1 MLLTGECNSPRVYLP
16 APRGDP
22 AFGSAPCSRP
32 APSLPDITGAPGSA
46 GARPVPPWDQP
57 LLQGDQGEPRGGGQ
71 VPALHLLPCGFQWPL
86 FRSCGDLESPLK
98 VPPSVSAWSG
108 GVCCRVGP
116 PPAPPPPPPCALFW
130 IVYIAVFRV
139 TIVSSISS
147 NLL

>member
-1 MLLTGECNSPRVYLP
+1 MIIFDAGANLRTLAVLLTGECNSPRVYLP

-108 GVCCRVGP
+108 GVCCRVGGP
-116 PPAPPPPPPCALFW
+116 SLGLAEGLGENEAGHGRW
-130 IVYIAVFRV
+130 
-139 TIVSSISS
+139 
-147 NLL
+147 